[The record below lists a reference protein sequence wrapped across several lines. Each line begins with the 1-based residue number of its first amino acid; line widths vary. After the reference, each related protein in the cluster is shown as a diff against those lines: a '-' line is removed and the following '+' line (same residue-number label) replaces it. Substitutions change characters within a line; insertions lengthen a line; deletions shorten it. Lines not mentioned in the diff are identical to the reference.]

1 MFAYLDGKLDDSL
14 SQSAIALAD
23 IEELGA
29 GQAEVFR
36 ALVTLK
42 KRIERL
48 KRGMQV
54 IWNLIN
60 RVEDSRAG
68 PNDSLP
74 VDTPTFF
81 AFSSAYY
88 PLLP

>member
-14 SQSAIALAD
+14 TQSAIALAD
-23 IEELGA
+23 IEELKA

-36 ALVTLK
+36 ALVTFK
-42 KRIERL
+42 KKIERL
-48 KRGMQV
+48 KRSMQV

-68 PNDSLP
+68 PNDSP